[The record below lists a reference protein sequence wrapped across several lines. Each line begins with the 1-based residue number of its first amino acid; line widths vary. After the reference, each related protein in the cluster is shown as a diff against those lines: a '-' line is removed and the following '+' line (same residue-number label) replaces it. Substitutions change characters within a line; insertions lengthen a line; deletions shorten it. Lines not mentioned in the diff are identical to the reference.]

1 MLSDAI
7 IEQLDRTR
15 LAMGYRSIAQTMALA
30 DQGNVI
36 LNPFSTL
43 ISHHAKIGNDNIF
56 HPNTCLSA
64 HASSLLSVGNGNL
77 FQGAVSI
84 TAQNGL
90 IQIGDENIFGAG
102 NIVIETHQTDAPVTI
117 GANGRF
123 KGFIEI
129 SGRCDLGS
137 GCQILGNIS
146 LRGVRLQGGGSYQ
159 HPVAD
164 ERGAVLKGHG
174 RALDIALKTGQV
186 IAGDGSFAITEM
198 RMQSHYHPDAR

>member
-1 MLSDAI
+1 MLSNAI
-7 IEQLDRTR
+7 VERLDRAR
-15 LAMGYRSIAQTMALA
+15 LAMGYLSIAQTMALA

-36 LNPFSTL
+36 LDPFSTL
-43 ISHHAKIGNDNIF
+43 ISHHITIGTDNIF
-56 HPNTCLSA
+56 HPNTRITTHSPN
-64 HASSLLSVGNGNL
+64 LLSVGNGNL
-77 FQGAVSI
+77 FQGAVTI

-102 NIVIETHQTDAPVTI
+102 NIFVETHQTDAPITI

-123 KGFIEI
+123 KGFIDI
-129 SGRCDLGS
+129 SGRCDLGN
-137 GCQILGNIS
+137 GCQVLGNIS
-146 LRGVRLQGGGSYQ
+146 LRDVRLQGGGSYQ

-174 RALDIALKTGQV
+174 RAVDIALKTGQV
-186 IAGDGSFAITEM
+186 IAGDGSFAITGM